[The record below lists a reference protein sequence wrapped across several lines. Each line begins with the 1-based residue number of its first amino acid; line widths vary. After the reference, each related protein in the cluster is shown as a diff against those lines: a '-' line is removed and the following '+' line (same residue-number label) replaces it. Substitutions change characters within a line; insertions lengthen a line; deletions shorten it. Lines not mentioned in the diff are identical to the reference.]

1 MAYRY
6 IFGSQKEGRIPGHK
20 NGFLNTKKT
29 EAIGIIGSKNLKEKK
44 NRVKG
49 IKILTWIL
57 HCRLG
62 LLGHQIPPPPRPLLQ
77 KQTEEGNL
85 SWIGDQT

>member
-6 IFGSQKEGRIPGHK
+6 IFGSQNEGWIPGHK

-29 EAIGIIGSKNLKEKK
+29 EAIDIIGSKNLKENK

-57 HCRLG
+57 HRRLSR
-62 LLGHQIPPPPRPLLQ
+62 LRHPIAPPPHPLLH